1 MTYRGL
7 KDVVRTMI
15 TDIVNNFYSV
25 QLNPSN
31 NLNPII
37 LKNQV
42 INLQTLFIKILS
54 VIPGRNFANRLGR
67 YPIGQG

>member
-15 TDIVNNFYSV
+15 TDIVNNFYTV

-54 VIPGRNFANRLGR
+54 VIPGRNFANRLGH